1 MVEKQKRNISSGF
14 FTPVFILAICVLL
27 IISTFAYRSALQLER
42 SQDEITRSYQIKS
55 ELNLLHAKVSES
67 VQCQRDFLLTRG
79 ADKAKLFE
87 DKKFKIGK
95 SLKRLELYAQAHP
108 NQAER
113 VRDLNWSVG
122 VALYS
127 IQNSFQLKEPASTVE
142 GRQVLETTDV
152 LTRSV
157 KEQIKEMIRSEDA
170 NIRDNRLMHIKQS
183 TFTPFGS
190 LLLILFS
197 LLALV
202 LFYYQI
208 NEDFLQLKSMNKE
221 LEITNTE
228 LSSFNHVTSHD
239 LQEPL
244 RKIETFISRLEDK
257 ERENLSDSGKLY
269 LDKIGVSANNMR
281 RLIQDLLLFSQ
292 TNKTERAFERT
303 SLQDM
308 VHDVLLDLDQDLDS
322 KNGSV
327 KIKSKLPE
335 VTCIPFQIRQLFVN
349 LIGNSIK
356 YAKEGRPLMVEIFHS
371 IYIPTESENNVLPF
385 SKYHEIIIKD
395 NGIGFE
401 QQYSD
406 KIFELFERLHQ
417 KNQFS
422 GSGIGLAICKKIID
436 NHSGH
441 IVAEGLPGEGATFH
455 IYLPV

>member
-1 MVEKQKRNISSGF
+1 VVEKQKRNISSGF

-27 IISTFAYRSALQLER
+27 IISTFAYRSALQLEQ
-42 SQDEITRSYQIKS
+42 SQEEITRSYQIKS
-55 ELNLLHAKVSES
+55 ELNFLYAKVSES
-67 VQCQRDFLLTRG
+67 VQGQRDFVLTRG
-79 ADKAKLFE
+79 ADQARQYEDAKL
-87 DKKFKIGK
+87 KIGK

-108 NQAER
+108 DLSER
-113 VRDLNWSVG
+113 ARDLNWSIGLV
-122 VALYS
+122 LYAV
-127 IQNSFQLKEPASTVE
+127 QNSYQLNESPGSTAYKL
-142 GRQVLETTDV
+142 VLENTDV

-157 KEQIKEMIRSEDA
+157 KDQINELIRKEDA

-190 LLLILFS
+190 LLLILFA

-208 NEDFLQLKSMNKE
+208 NEDFLQLKSMNRE
-221 LEITNTE
+221 LEITNAE
-228 LSSFNHVTSHD
+228 LSSFNHITSHD

-244 RKIETFISRLEDK
+244 RKIETFISRLEEK

-269 LDKIGVSANNMR
+269 LDKIGGSANNMR

-292 TNKTERAFERT
+292 TNKTEREFERT
-303 SLQDM
+303 NLQEM
-308 VHDVLLDLDQDLDS
+308 VQDVLLDLDQDLDS
-322 KNGSV
+322 KNGKV
-327 KIKSKLPE
+327 KIKSRLPE
-335 VTCIPFQIRQLFVN
+335 VTCIPFQVRQLFVN

-356 YAKEGRPLMVEIFHS
+356 YAKEGRPLTVEIFHS
-371 IYIPTESENNVLPF
+371 IYIPTESENNILPF
-385 SKYHEIIIKD
+385 AKYHEIIIKD

-401 QQYSD
+401 QQYAN

-417 KNQFS
+417 KNQYS
-422 GSGIGLAICKKIID
+422 GLGIGLAICKKIID

-441 IVAEGLPGEGATFH
+441 IIAEGMPDEGATFH